1 MASRGVNKVIL
12 VGNLGKDPEVRYMP
26 NGNAVANFTVAT
38 SESWKDQQGQQQERT
53 EWHNIV
59 MYRRLAEVAGE
70 YLKKGSK
77 VYLEGKLQT
86 SKWQDQ
92 TTGQDR
98 YKTEINAMEMQ
109 MLDSRGQGG
118 QQGGM
123 NQGQGGYG
131 NAPQQSAP
139 QSQGGYG
146 QQQAQGGFQQ
156 PAQQQPAQQQA
167 AQKPA
172 YTPKP
177 QAPAQ
182 QQSGFQQQSAPAQ
195 RPAPAQQQQGGFQ
208 QPAQQ
213 QGGFQQQS
221 APAQRPAPT
230 PQPQNTTPDLGGDW
244 DDDIPF

>member
-77 VYLEGKLQT
+77 VYIEGKLQT

-92 TTGQDR
+92 STGQDR
-98 YKTEINAMEMQ
+98 YKTEINANEMQ

-118 QQGGM
+118 GQQGGFGQQ
-123 NQGQGGYG
+123 QGQQQQSGGYQQAPQQQQGGYQG
-131 NAPQQSAP
+131 GQQQAAPQQQAP
-139 QSQGGYG
+139 QQAGYG
-146 QQQAQGGFQQ
+146 QQQAA
-156 PAQQQPAQQQA
+156 PQQQA
-167 AQKPA
+167 PA
-172 YTPKP
+172 YAPKP
-177 QAPAQ
+177 QQAPQ
-182 QQSGFQQQSAPAQ
+182 QAAPKAAPQQ
-195 RPAPAQQQQGGFQ
+195 RPAP
-208 QPAQQ
+208 
-213 QGGFQQQS
+213 
-221 APAQRPAPT
+221 
-230 PQPQNTTPDLGGDW
+230 QPQQAAPQQNFTPDLDDGW

>member
-77 VYLEGKLQT
+77 VYIEGKLQT

-92 TTGQDR
+92 ATGQDR
-98 YKTEINAMEMQ
+98 YKTEINANEMQ

-118 QQGGM
+118 
-123 NQGQGGYG
+123 GQ
-131 NAPQQSAP
+131 
-139 QSQGGYG
+139 QGGYG
-146 QQQAQGGFQQ
+146 QQQG
-156 PAQQQPAQQQA
+156 QQQQSGGYQQAPQQQQQAPQQRQQAPQQQASQQSGYGQQQA
-167 AQKPA
+167 APQQQAPAPA
-172 YTPKP
+172 YAPKP
-177 QAPAQ
+177 QQGAQPAPQ
-182 QQSGFQQQSAPAQ
+182 QAAPKAAPQQ
-195 RPAPAQQQQGGFQ
+195 RPAP
-208 QPAQQ
+208 
-213 QGGFQQQS
+213 
-221 APAQRPAPT
+221 
-230 PQPQNTTPDLGGDW
+230 QPQQAAPQQNFTPDLDDGW

>member
-59 MYRRLAEVAGE
+59 MYRRLAEIAGE
-70 YLKKGSK
+70 YLRKGSK
-77 VYLEGKLQT
+77 VYIEGKLQT

-98 YKTEINAMEMQ
+98 YKTEINANEMQ

-118 QQGGM
+118 GQQGGFGQQ
-123 NQGQGGYG
+123 QGAGQ
-131 NAPQQSAP
+131 QQSSDYGQQQRQAP
-139 QSQGGYG
+139 QSQASYQGS
-146 QQQAQGGFQQ
+146 QQAPQASPQQSTQQRGNSQPPQTPAYAPKVQQGAQTPPQQ
-156 PAQQQPAQQQA
+156 TATKAAPQQA
-167 AQKPA
+167 VQGQPPQQKL
-172 YTPKP
+172 
-177 QAPAQ
+177 
-182 QQSGFQQQSAPAQ
+182 
-195 RPAPAQQQQGGFQ
+195 
-208 QPAQQ
+208 
-213 QGGFQQQS
+213 
-221 APAQRPAPT
+221 
-230 PQPQNTTPDLGGDW
+230 TPDPNDGW